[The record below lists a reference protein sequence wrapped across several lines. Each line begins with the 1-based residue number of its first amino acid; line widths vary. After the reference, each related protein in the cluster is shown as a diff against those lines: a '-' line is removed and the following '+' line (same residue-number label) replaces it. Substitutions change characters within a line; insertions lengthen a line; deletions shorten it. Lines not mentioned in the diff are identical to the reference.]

1 MCACGGR
8 GARVRSGLMHP
19 EARQY
24 VERWAP
30 GIQVANVLEIGGVE
44 INGGVRDLFP
54 GADLYESI
62 DPSDGPGVDLVLR
75 ARDHDGRGEFDLVLC
90 TEVLEHVE
98 QPAEVIACAWRA
110 LHSGGWLILTCASTG
125 RKPHGA
131 RGASDP
137 EPSEWY
143 RNVSPEEL
151 RDLLYAWEIVDLDY
165 LPTPGDVRCIARK
178 P

>member
-1 MCACGGR
+1 
-8 GARVRSGLMHP
+8 MHA

-24 VERWAP
+24 VEHWTRHYIRLSARFDR
-30 GIQVANVLEIGGVE
+30 ILEIGGVQ

-54 GADLYESI
+54 DAHRYWSI
-62 DPSDGPGVDLVLR
+62 DPEPGAGVDQVAR
-75 ARDHDGRGEFDLVLC
+75 ARDYHAPTDYDLVIS

-110 LHSGGWLILTCASTG
+110 LRHGGTLILTCASTG

-131 RGASDP
+131 RGAEHP
-137 EPSEWY
+137 APGEWY

-165 LPTPGDVRCIARK
+165 LPTPGDARCVARK